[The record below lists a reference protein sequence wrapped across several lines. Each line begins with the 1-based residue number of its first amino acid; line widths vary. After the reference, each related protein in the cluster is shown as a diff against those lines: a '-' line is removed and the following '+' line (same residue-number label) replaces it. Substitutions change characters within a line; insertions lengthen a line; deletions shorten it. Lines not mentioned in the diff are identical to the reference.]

1 MNPDLSNPEQTY
13 TPNREGILGA
23 QRCSETE
30 LGTIHIEKQGLY
42 FLKSNLG
49 RWAEN
54 LREYL
59 ILTLSQRKE
68 KSCMDF
74 GSLQLAPYVARVLF
88 RFPSLLYYKL

>member
-1 MNPDLSNPEQTY
+1 M
-13 TPNREGILGA
+13 PNGEGILGV

-42 FLKSNLG
+42 FLNSNLG

-54 LREYL
+54 LKEYL

-68 KSCMDF
+68 KK
-74 GSLQLAPYVARVLF
+74 
-88 RFPSLLYYKL
+88 LYGRWIFTVSTLYG

>member
-23 QRCSETE
+23 QMCSETE
-30 LGTIHIEKQGLY
+30 LETIHIEKQGLY

-54 LREYL
+54 LREYV

-68 KSCMDF
+68 KSCMDI

-88 RFPSLLYYKL
+88 CFPSLLYYKL